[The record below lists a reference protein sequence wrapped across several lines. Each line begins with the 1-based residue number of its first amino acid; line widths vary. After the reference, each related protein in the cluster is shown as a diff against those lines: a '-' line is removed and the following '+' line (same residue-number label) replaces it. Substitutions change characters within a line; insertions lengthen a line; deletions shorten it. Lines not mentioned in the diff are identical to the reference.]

1 MTPDTSLDPEDILNS
16 SLETLYDYRPITL
29 SSTGSV
35 FTYVFNSKDSVLT
48 VTLLTPDTHA
58 SNWSLHASSIWASS
72 QYLVDHLNDL
82 HLESHIAVSS
92 QEKVRLLELGAGA
105 GLPGIVI
112 AKCHPDISVTVS
124 DYPDEQL
131 MQTLSKN
138 IEINRASSNC
148 CAKAYAWGTDPGVLL
163 PFPDANQTPHLFDVI
178 IAADT
183 LWNSDLHGIFIDSLK
198 KTLRRAS
205 GSRVHLIAGL
215 HTGRYTLQSFLN
227 AVSQAGF
234 EIEFIEERE
243 CSGARKREWDVSR
256 AEQEDEKER
265 RNWLL
270 WFVLKW
276 SSVG

>member
-29 SSTGSV
+29 SSSGSV

-72 QYLVDHLNDL
+72 QYLVEHLNDL

-92 QEKVRLLELGAGA
+92 QEKVCLLELGAGA

-131 MQTLSKN
+131 MRTLSKN

-148 CAKAYAWGTDPGVLL
+148 YPGVLL
-163 PFPDANQTPHLFDVI
+163 PFPEANQTPRLFDVI

-183 LWNSDLHGIFIDSLK
+183 LWNSDLHRVLIDSLK

-234 EIEFIEERE
+234 EIDYIEERE

-265 RNWLL
+265 RKWLL